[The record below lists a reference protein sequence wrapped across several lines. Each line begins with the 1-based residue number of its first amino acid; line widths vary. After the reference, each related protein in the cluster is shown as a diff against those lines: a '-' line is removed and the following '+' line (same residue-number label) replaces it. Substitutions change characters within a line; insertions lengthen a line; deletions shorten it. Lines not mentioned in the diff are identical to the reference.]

1 MQQGVWRVGI
11 LSSIT
16 LGCLAILSPARS
28 QIVPDTTLPTNSSV
42 TPGCTVCTI
51 EGGTV
56 RGVNLFH
63 SFSEFS
69 VPTGGE
75 VFFNNPSPIENI
87 LTRVTGSNISNI
99 DGLIRANDD
108 ANLFLVNPNGIIFGV
123 NSRLEIG
130 GSFFASTADSL
141 VLENGAE
148 LYQFSASNPTAP
160 PLLTITAPI
169 GLQFG
174 STGGS
179 IVNQSRFT
187 KNVTTSWGDNFN
199 EVIGL
204 EVQPGKT
211 LGLIGGN
218 VTLEG
223 GSLKAGNFSG
233 FTLGNSTAPSGR
245 IELGSVANQS
255 FVRLI
260 PQDKGFAVGYEGVQN
275 FGDIQLSQTA
285 QVNAGDVLINARRL
299 LIQDGSSVSAS
310 GAAAN
315 LIVNASDSVQLMG
328 SGDGRYEITFL
339 DAPDSSYFGTYT
351 NSSSLS
357 SSSFGLGEPANL
369 TINTGELLVQ
379 DGSSVSAVGIAA
391 NLIVNASDRVQVTGS
406 FDARNERTYPTQPGY
421 SFSDTSTIASSLSS
435 YSIESG
441 EGVPGNLTI
450 NTGELLIQDGAS
462 VWALGLGA
470 NLIVNASESVQV
482 IGFVD
487 ERTESISPN
496 QSIYDFSF
504 TVTRPSSLYSLSV
517 GSGGAANLTI
527 NTERLLIQDGASVSS
542 TTYGGGANLMV
553 NASDSVQVIG
563 SVDGRSEFIFPN
575 RPEDALYKIVPIPSS
590 LSSSSYLYSGRVEAN
605 LMIHTGQLLVQD
617 KAQVRVF
624 AYSFGN
630 SFYGSSGGEALGNL
644 RVSARSIRLDNQA
657 RIGVFA
663 QASNDTNAPA
673 NAPVNAGGNITLE
686 VEDLVLRHN
695 SEIST
700 ISFNLTSDFSVPN
713 NSTPSIDDP
722 VNVII
727 DKLNQARNN
736 GNITGITNIGNV
748 GNITINAGVIA
759 AIPSENSDIIAFD
772 TQGGGNVTL
781 TAQRIF
787 GFRLPEF
794 PGQLSDNSDITSSG
808 TVTVNTLDV
817 DPSRGLTKLPE
828 QTVDRTQQIAQD
840 CAAVGEDG
848 NKFIITGRGGLPQ
861 SPEDVL
867 TRDTLLEDLGAVVS
881 SGQGSEQEDGGK
893 ASATSSTSDAPE
905 AIASH
910 PPKQLVEAQGWIM
923 GADGK
928 VILTAQAPAPTPHRN
943 WQPPVN
949 CQVTPTNSPP

>member
-1 MQQGVWRVGI
+1 MQQGVLRVGI
-11 LSSIT
+11 VSSIT
-16 LGCLAILSPARS
+16 LSCLAILSPARS
-28 QIVPDTTLPTNSSV
+28 QIVPDASLPTNSSV

-51 EGGTV
+51 EGGTL

-75 VFFNNPSPIENI
+75 AFFNNPAQIENI
-87 LTRVTGSNISNI
+87 LTRVTGSNISHI
-99 DGLIRANDD
+99 DGLIRANDA

-141 VLENGAE
+141 VLENGAD

-174 STGGS
+174 SSPGS
-179 IVNQSRFT
+179 IVNQSRLT
-187 KNVTTSWGDNFN
+187 KTIADVGSQFN

-218 VTLEG
+218 VTLAG
-223 GSLKAGNFSG
+223 GFLKAGNFLA
-233 FTLGNSTAPSGR
+233 FTTGNSTAPNGR
-245 IELGSVANQS
+245 IELGSVADNS

-260 PQDKGFAVGYEGVQN
+260 PQDNGFAVGYEGVQN
-275 FGDIQLSQTA
+275 FGDIELSQAA
-285 QVNAGDVLINARRL
+285 QVNAQDVIINARRL
-299 LIQDGSSVSAS
+299 LVRDGSSVSAA
-310 GAAAN
+310 GRTAN

-328 SGDGRYEITFL
+328 SGEGRYEISFL
-339 DAPDSSYFGTYT
+339 DAPESSYFGTFT

-357 SSSFGLGEPANL
+357 SSSFGLGGPANL
-369 TINTGELLVQ
+369 TINTGKLLIQ

-391 NLIVNASDRVQVTGS
+391 NLIVNASDWVQVIGS
-406 FDARNERTYPTQPGY
+406 FDARNDRTSPAQPQY
-421 SFSDTSTIASSLSS
+421 SFSNTSTIASSLSS
-435 YSIESG
+435 YSTG
-441 EGVPGNLTI
+441 FTEGIPGNLTI
-450 NTGELLIQDGAS
+450 NTGRLLIQDGAS
-462 VWALGLGA
+462 VWALGTGA
-470 NLIVNASESVQV
+470 NLIVNASDSVQV
-482 IGFVD
+482 SGFVD
-487 ERTESISPN
+487 ERTQSTSPN

-504 TVTRPSSLYSLSV
+504 TVTRPSSMFSESV
-517 GSGGAANLTI
+517 GLEGVANLTI
-527 NTERLLIQDGASVSS
+527 NTERLLIQNGASVSS
-542 TTYGGGANLMV
+542 TAYGGGANLTL
-553 NASDSVQVIG
+553 NASESVQVIG
-563 SVDGRSEFIFPN
+563 SVDGRSEFISRLQPQ
-575 RPEDALYKIVPIPSS
+575 YSYSKTVPIPST
-590 LSSSSYLYSGRVEAN
+590 LSSSSYLYNGRVEAN
-605 LMIHTGQLLVQD
+605 LMIHTQQLLVQD

-630 SFYGSSGGEALGNL
+630 SFFGSSGGEAIGNL
-644 RVSARSIRLDNQA
+644 SVSAGSIRLDNQA

-663 QASNDTNAPA
+663 QASNDINAPA
-673 NAPVNAGGNITLE
+673 NAPVNAGGNITLT

-700 ISFNLTSDFSVPN
+700 ISFNLTSDFTLPN
-713 NSTPSIDDP
+713 NPTFSSNDP

-727 DKLNQARNN
+727 DKLNQARTS

-748 GNITINAGVIA
+748 GNITINAGAIA
-759 AIPSENSDIIAFD
+759 AIPSENSDIIAFN

-794 PGQLSDNSDITSSG
+794 PGQLTDNSDITSSG

-828 QTVDRTQQIAQD
+828 ETVDRTQQIAQD
-840 CAAVGEDG
+840 CAAVGEEG

-861 SPEDVL
+861 SPEEVL
-867 TRDTLLEDLGAVVS
+867 TRDTVLEDLGGVVS
-881 SGQGSEQEDGGK
+881 WEQGTEQEEVGK
-893 ASATSSTSDAPE
+893 ASATSSKFDFPE
-905 AIASH
+905 VIAS
-910 PPKQLVEAQGWIM
+910 PPPNQLVEAQGWIM

-928 VILTAQAPAPTPHRN
+928 VILTAQPPTPTPQRN